1 MQKIHLIVLLF
12 LTMSS
17 FGQNEDKITLH
28 NVEEVI
34 TIAIAENPDLNVYLL
49 KQDKATVNYKK
60 DKNHFLPNISG
71 SFGFQNNL
79 ALQTSALPG
88 EVFGQPGETVNV
100 QLGQQYN
107 YNAGINLSKTILNA
121 ENNVKAK
128 ISKVSA
134 EIAEAQTEAFKQSL
148 KEQAAFYYYSTLIS
162 KHAVS
167 ISKEDLKISDSIY
180 VLTKGKFEQ
189 GLIDKTVENQSKISR
204 NNVQQ
209 NLLSNETIYHQSLNN
224 LKLLLGLNQNSE
236 VILTEDI
243 LSSSHTIITQLNPDK
258 NLSVFSLQKEQSEL
272 EVKQGK
278 AAFLPSLSLNGYFGK
293 QQLKD
298 DVGISFSDNSWT
310 GYSFINVS
318 ASIPIFSG
326 FSKKNKLKMAKIE
339 NEIAIQNLE
348 IETKKSSV
356 KDVQLLDEYTRN
368 LSILENSKDSYVLT
382 KDNVNLALLK
392 YEQGLMSL
400 DAYFKL
406 YEDYLK
412 SENNYLNTLSST
424 FTQYATLLSRQL

>member
-1 MQKIHLIVLLF
+1 MKTIYHIVILF
-12 LTMSS
+12 FTMSS
-17 FGQNEDKITLH
+17 FSQNEAKITLN
-28 NVEEVI
+28 NVEQVI

-49 KQDKATVNYKK
+49 KQEKATVNYKK
-60 DKNHFLPNISG
+60 DKNHFLPNITG

-88 EVFGQPGETVNV
+88 EIFGQPGETVNV

-134 EIAEAQTEAFKQSL
+134 DIAEAQTEAFKQSL

-162 KHAVS
+162 KHAVD

-180 VLTKGKFEQ
+180 ALTKGKFEQ
-189 GLIDKTVENQSKISR
+189 GLIDKTIENQARISR

-209 NLLSNETIYHQSLNN
+209 NVLSNETIYQQSLNN
-224 LKLLLGLNQNSE
+224 LKLLLGLDQNSNI
-236 VILTEDI
+236 VLTEDI
-243 LSSSHTIITQLNPDK
+243 LSSTHTIITQINPDK
-258 NLSVFSLQKEQSEL
+258 NLNVFSLQKEQSEL

-298 DVGISFSDNSWT
+298 DIGISFSENSWSN
-310 GYSFINVS
+310 YSFINVS

-326 FSKKNKLKMAKIE
+326 FSKKNKLKIAKIE
-339 NEIAIQNLE
+339 NDITIQNLE
-348 IETKKSSV
+348 IETKKSSI
-356 KDVQLLDEYTRN
+356 KDAQLLDEYARN
-368 LSILENSKDSYVLT
+368 FTILEHSKDSYMLT
-382 KDNVNLALLK
+382 KDNANLALLK

-400 DAYFKL
+400 DAYFKS

-412 SENNYLNTLSST
+412 AENNYLNTMSST
-424 FTQYATLLSRQL
+424 FTQYATLLSRQQ